1 MPGNGAGQ
9 VGRIPTEDGV
19 LRVIDENELLA
30 THDPENMRDDEAFR
44 SAVMSAWIDNR
55 MTRDK
60 TLLALSSGGIGVLL
74 TLVSTVGVDSTF
86 EAMCFALGF
95 LGFIVVIVAILAI
108 FYRNPQHLENVLE
121 NPEHRDRILDTLDRV
136 AIAFFGLAII
146 AATTIGAI
154 NGVQAYKQI
163 ETQGMGKNIESGRA
177 GAGISMLDVQ
187 LSRARGLHAQQR
199 GRYHG
204 KDQRGCHHDDL
215 DLLSDIKTRVI

>member
-108 FYRNPQHLENVLE
+108 FYRTASHASHLAVF
-121 NPEHRDRILDTLDRV
+121 DAQRV
-136 AIAFFGLAII
+136 GEGPIA
-146 AATTIGAI
+146 
-154 NGVQAYKQI
+154 
-163 ETQGMGKNIESGRA
+163 RA
-177 GAGISMLDVQ
+177 HFDHHIPSSFHGIWVP
-187 LSRARGLHAQQR
+187 SRSQR
-199 GRYHG
+199 
-204 KDQRGCHHDDL
+204 
-215 DLLSDIKTRVI
+215 VV